1 MRCPRA
7 GKPFRAGLREEKT
20 QLKGLYKVLEDLVW
34 LTQLGL
40 TMLLPLVMCLGGCWW
55 AVTRWGWPM
64 WLYLPAVLLG
74 LAAGGQN
81 FWVFARGRLRR
92 AQKDQNRRVGFNHH
106 E

>member
-1 MRCPRA
+1 M
-7 GKPFRAGLREEKT
+7 GAGLREEKT

-64 WLYLPAVLLG
+64 WLYLPAILLG

-92 AQKDQNRRVGFNHH
+92 AQKDPNRRVGFNRH